1 VPTKQVIVVRKDLK
15 MRRGKE
21 IAQGSHGA
29 VAFLSNKLRAAKRT
43 EDGGYVV
50 YLTPPE
56 EEWIQTIF
64 KKICLGVGSEA
75 ELLAIHEA
83 AKAAGL
89 TSHLIT
95 DAGLTEFNGVP
106 TNTVVC
112 IGPDE
117 EDKINAITGKLSPY

>member
-1 VPTKQVIVVRKDLK
+1 MSTKQVIVIRKDLK
-15 MRRGKE
+15 VRRGKE
-21 IAQGSHGA
+21 IAQGAHGA
-29 VAFLSNKLRAAKRT
+29 VSFLSNKLRDAKRT
-43 EDGGYVV
+43 DDGGYVV

-56 EEWIQTIF
+56 EKWIEGIF
-64 KKICLGVGSEA
+64 KKICLCVESEA
-75 ELLAIHEA
+75 ELLKIHEL

-89 TSHLIT
+89 TSSLIT

-117 EDKINAITGKLSPY
+117 EDKINAITGELRPY